1 MKEQC
6 STWEPSLPGGEV
18 EPIMVGVTGLKRAV
32 AVLRRGN
39 KLTTLYHIRLR
50 LKKQRT
56 RRELVTPPRD
66 NPWRSKTPLPTQ
78 EAAFDAFQRQA
89 GVVVASVKRRR
100 RRHRKIVKDHS
111 GAVDQYHRLASDL
124 RTNVAAERIRRA
136 SENVPA
142 SWRIRHRPNYDGVDE
157 FLFDA
162 TITLRMKVVF
172 RRSYRKIPLVGLV
185 RMFFDFENIGNG
197 VVRKSIDSQCKHELY
212 DEHHFVFPSG
222 DLADP
227 PVVETKEAR
236 RDRAN
241 APY

>member
-1 MKEQC
+1 MKKQC

-18 EPIMVGVTGLKRAV
+18 EPIMVGVTGSKRAV
-32 AVLRRGN
+32 TVLRRSN
-39 KLTTLYHIRLR
+39 KLTASYHIRLR
-50 LKKQRT
+50 LKKKRT
-56 RRELVTPPRD
+56 KEELVTPPRD

-78 EAAFDAFQRQA
+78 EAAFEAFNSQA
-89 GVVVASVKRRR
+89 GTIVTSVRRRR
-100 RRHRKIVKDHS
+100 RRHRKIVKDHN

-124 RTNVAAERIRRA
+124 RNRVATERTRRA
-136 SENVPA
+136 SLDVPA
-142 SWRIRHRPNYDGVDE
+142 AWRIRYRPNYDGIDE

-185 RMFFDFENIGNG
+185 RMFFDFENIGSG

-227 PVVETKEAR
+227 PVVETAGVR